1 MKVVVGEVY
10 FVVESSCIGRCINCS
25 SLLQMVGYMSIY
37 RPIDYSRN
45 F

>member
-10 FVVESSCIGRCINCS
+10 FVVESSCIGYCVSCS
-25 SLLQMVGYMSIY
+25 SCYKMVVYMDIY

-45 F
+45 S